1 LKNAKSNGNS
11 ASMNF
16 NFKSLVVLVFGL
28 IFAIVA
34 AHFIIKWLE
43 GSPNEI
49 TGNPRKKIGPEENLS
64 KTTIDIEADVNP
76 AGC

>member
-1 LKNAKSNGNS
+1 
-11 ASMNF
+11 M
-16 NFKSLVVLVFGL
+16 
-28 IFAIVA
+28 AIVA

-43 GSPNEI
+43 GPYI
-49 TGNPRKKIGPEENLS
+49 TYSPRKEIGPEENLS